1 MIDPESPL
9 CSGYITALR
18 EYLAQPD
25 PKHLAPA
32 HEFGAIAL
40 ESSLLSA
47 DLARFHERALVGE
60 VLPATP
66 IRKRPGVIH
75 RAGVFFAAALSPMEE
90 STPDSRS
97 AMKQLKRFV
106 EILSRRSVQLAA
118 SNLELNVEIAQRKA
132 VEHALEQS
140 KIHYADLLKESNRLQ
155 RQMRLLSRQI
165 ISAHEDERKKISREL
180 HDVIAQTLTGIN
192 VRLATLKRDA
202 AVNTKGLAG
211 NITKT
216 QRLVEKS
223 VQIVHRFA
231 RELRPAVLD
240 DLGLIPALHAFLKSF
255 SERTGVRARLNGF
268 PEIEQMDSV
277 RKTVLFRV
285 AQEALINV
293 SRHAEATHVGIS
305 FRRADGHAC
314 MDVHDNGQSFNVPS
328 VMHANRGR
336 RLGLIGMRERVEMV
350 GGTFLIES
358 SPGKGTTVSVCIPI
372 PIPANRASKSTRG
385 TSTKKA

>member
-1 MIDPESPL
+1 M
-9 CSGYITALR
+9 
-18 EYLAQPD
+18 
-25 PKHLAPA
+25 
-32 HEFGAIAL
+32 

-47 DLARFHERALVGE
+47 DLARFHESALVTE

-66 IRKRPGVIH
+66 VRKRASVIH
-75 RAGVFFAAALSPMEE
+75 RAGIFFAAAIFPMEE
-90 STPDSRS
+90 SPPSSQS
-97 AMKQLKRFV
+97 ALKQLKRFV
-106 EILSRRSVQLAA
+106 EILSRRTVQLAA

-132 VEHALEQS
+132 VEKALEQS
-140 KIHYADLLKESNRLQ
+140 KVHYADLLTESNRLQ

-165 ISAHEDERKKISREL
+165 ISAHEDERRKISREL

-202 AVNTKGLAG
+202 SLNTKGLAG

-240 DLGLIPALHAFLKSF
+240 DLGLIPALHSFLKSF
-255 SERTGVRARLNGF
+255 TERTGVRSRLSGF
-268 PEIEQMDSV
+268 PEIERTDSA

-293 SRHAEATHVGIS
+293 SRHAAATQVAIT
-305 FRRADGHAC
+305 FRKMDGHAC
-314 MDVHDNGQSFNVPS
+314 MEVHDNGRSFDVPS

-350 GGTFLIES
+350 GGTFSINS
-358 SPGKGTTVSVCIPI
+358 SPGTGTTVVVCVPT
-372 PIPANRASKSTRG
+372 PIPAPRASNGTRG
-385 TSTKKA
+385 QRSKKA

>member
-1 MIDPESPL
+1 MIDPEFPL
-9 CSGYITALR
+9 CSAYITALR

-25 PKHLAPA
+25 PRHLAPA
-32 HEFGAIAL
+32 HAFGAMAL
-40 ESSLLSA
+40 ESSLLST
-47 DLARFHERALVGE
+47 DLARFHERALVIE

-66 IRKRPGVIH
+66 IRKRSGVIH
-75 RAGVFFAAALSPMEE
+75 RAGVFFAAAISPMEE
-90 STPDSRS
+90 STPSSRS

-132 VEHALEQS
+132 VEEALEQS

-192 VRLATLKRDA
+192 VRLATLKQDA
-202 AVNTKGLAG
+202 ALNTKGLAG

-240 DLGLIPALHAFLKSF
+240 DLGLIPALHSFLKSF
-255 SERTGVRARLNGF
+255 TERTGVRAKLSGF
-268 PEIEQMDSV
+268 PEIERTDSI

-293 SRHAEATHVGIS
+293 SRHAAATLVEIS
-305 FRRADGHAC
+305 FRKHDGHAC
-314 MDVHDNGQSFNVPS
+314 MEVHDNGRSFHVPS

-350 GGTFLIES
+350 GGTFSIES
-358 SPGKGTTVSVCIPI
+358 SPGNGTTVLVCVPV
-372 PIPANRASKSTRG
+372 PKPGPRPPKKSG
-385 TSTKKA
+385 AGSTKKA